1 MAHRLLTRGRDE
13 VMAITFSQWKPM
25 VPALVAE
32 VPAAPGVYELGTL
45 VRTVVFIGS
54 AADNLSDALT
64 QHLNAPATLHPHFGR
79 LYFRTAAL
87 EDPEHGQAA
96 LLDAYRASHAGLLP
110 AAQASEPPPPAPR
123 RHLKAV

>member
-1 MAHRLLTRGRDE
+1 
-13 VMAITFSQWKPM
+13 M

-32 VPAAPGVYELGTL
+32 APASPGVYELATL

-54 AADNLSDALT
+54 ASESLSEALN
-64 QHLNAPATLHPHFGR
+64 QHMSQPATLHPHFGR

-87 EDPEHGQAA
+87 DDPEHGQSA
-96 LLDAYRASHAGLLP
+96 LLDEYRARHAGLLP
-110 AAQASEPPPPAPR
+110 AAQTSEPPAPVPAR

>member
-1 MAHRLLTRGRDE
+1 MS
-13 VMAITFSQWKPM
+13 ITFSAWKPM

-32 VPAAPGVYELGTL
+32 APTSPGVYELGTL

-54 AADNLSDALT
+54 ASESLSDALNRHMN
-64 QHLNAPATLHPHFGR
+64 QPATLHPHVGR

-87 EDPEHGQAA
+87 EDPEHGHAE
-96 LLDAYRASHAGLLP
+96 LLDEYRARHAGSLP
-110 AAQASEPPPPAPR
+110 VAQMSEPPAPAPVR

>member
-1 MAHRLLTRGRDE
+1 
-13 VMAITFSQWKPM
+13 

-32 VPAAPGVYELGTL
+32 APASPGVYELATL

-54 AADNLSDALT
+54 APESLSDALT

-87 EDPEHGQAA
+87 EDPDHGQTK
-96 LLDAYRASHAGLLP
+96 LLDAYRASHAGSVP
-110 AAQASEPPPPAPR
+110 AAQMSQPPPPAPR

>member
-1 MAHRLLTRGRDE
+1 MS
-13 VMAITFSQWKPM
+13 ITFSAWKPM

-32 VPAAPGVYELGTL
+32 APASPGVYELGTL

-54 AADNLSDALT
+54 APESLSETLN
-64 QHLNAPATLHPHFGR
+64 QHLNAPATLHPHLGR

-87 EDPEHGQAA
+87 EDPEHGQAE
-96 LLDAYRASHAGLLP
+96 LLDAYRARHAGSVP
-110 AAQASEPPPPAPR
+110 AAQMSEPPAPAPAR